1 MSKKKTIDVQGLTIR
16 VEPIN
21 DNDYVSLTDIA
32 KHSDRNKPKRLIH
45 NWLKNQSTLDF
56 LTTWEDLH
64 NSNFATHSKGI
75 HLDTFKL
82 DLLRNATTV
91 TPQKW
96 IAQTNAIGIVSKSGR
111 YGGTYA
117 HKDVAL
123 NFCYWLS
130 PHFQVYLIKEFQ
142 RLKEDEFKKKS
153 LEWHI
158 SKITDNIDEVRNLL
172 DTIPHQVPERDR
184 IKKLD
189 DNKND
194 KPK

>member
-1 MSKKKTIDVQGLTIR
+1 MSKKKINVNGLEIR
-16 VEPIN
+16 IEPIN
-21 DNDYVSLTDIA
+21 DKDYVSLTDIA
-32 KHSDRNKPKRLIH
+32 KQSDRNEPKRLIM

-64 NSNFATHSKGI
+64 NPNFATHSKGT
-75 HLDTFKL
+75 HLSTFKL
-82 DLLRNATTV
+82 DMLRNATKV

-96 IAQTNAIGIVSKSGR
+96 ITQTNAIGIISKSGR

-142 RLKEDEFKKKS
+142 RLKEEEFERKN

-158 SKITDNIDEVRNLL
+158 SKITDNVDELRNLL
-172 DTIPHQVPERDR
+172 DTIPLQKEERNR
-184 IKKLD
+184 IKLLEK
-189 DNKND
+189 K
-194 KPK
+194 KKKS